1 MSTDPL
7 MPRRPLLMSRF
18 KPGDVVI
25 RRHRL
30 LKTQGTIVRFDGE
43 DMHGASRA
51 WVRWNHATTLP
62 NPSLE
67 TVDDLELV
75 VVSSPGDDFSTPA
88 RHLDPASRLQRR

>member
-1 MSTDPL
+1 
-7 MPRRPLLMSRF
+7 MPRRPLLLSRF

-43 DMHGASRA
+43 DVHGASRA
-51 WVRWNHATTLP
+51 WVRWNHGTTLP

-67 TVDDLELV
+67 TVDDLELIA
-75 VVSSPGDDFSTPA
+75 STHPGDDFSTMAPRLGPPA
-88 RHLDPASRLQRR
+88 RIQRR

>member
-1 MSTDPL
+1 
-7 MPRRPLLMSRF
+7 MPRRPLLLPRF

-43 DMHGASRA
+43 DVHGASRA

-67 TVDDLELV
+67 TVDDLEP
-75 VVSSPGDDFSTPA
+75 VVSPHPGNESSTLGP
-88 RHLDPASRLQRR
+88 HLDPPAQSQRH